1 MPNYRDNDNEAN
13 HRGFLDGIYGCSYRG
28 GREGSEQSYYDAGY
42 AEAKSIIG
50 LASRK
55 GSILDHRD

>member
-1 MPNYRDNDNEAN
+1 MPNDYRDNDNESN
-13 HRGFLDGIYGCSYRG
+13 HHGFLDGVYGCHHRRDY
-28 GREGSEQSYYDAGY
+28 GSQQAYYDAGY

-55 GSILDHRD
+55 GSIMDHR